1 MAHGTTPIRTVDEWT
16 AGGKKQVLGLRV
28 PQSAGAR
35 AAGVLV
41 RWTEGEGFTAIT
53 DKIAAARHAAL
64 ANDLVLVVADLRRR
78 VEALEGEA
86 LMVLSDRVV
95 ELRARLDAVDVAT
108 MNQEFHVEP
117 ETA

>member
-1 MAHGTTPIRTVDEWT
+1 MAHGTTPIRTVDEWI
-16 AGGKKQVLGLRV
+16 AGGKKQVLG
-28 PQSAGAR
+28 AR
-35 AAGVLV
+35 LNGVLV
-41 RWTEGEGFTAIT
+41 RWTEGEGFTAVT

-86 LMVLSDRVV
+86 LMALSDRAA
-95 ELRARLDAVDVAT
+95 EIKARLDAVDVAT

-117 ETA
+117 EAAP